1 MILQREHLKD
11 STNKLLELINTFSK
25 VVRCNINTEKSVAF
39 LYANNELRKKEIKKI
54 IQFSI
59 TWNKIKCLG
68 INLTKEMRDLYTKNY
83 KILMKETEEDIKMER
98 DSVFIDWKN

>member
-25 VVRCNINTEKSVAF
+25 VARCNINTEKSVAF
-39 LYANNELRKKEIKKI
+39 LYANNELCKKEIKKI

-68 INLTKEMRDLYTKNY
+68 INLTKEIRDLYTKN
-83 KILMKETEEDIKMER
+83 IKHW
-98 DSVFIDWKN
+98 WKKLKKT